1 MKDMKM
7 VTESNKNELLN
18 SKKRKELFEVYEWSD
33 VIGELYESICDM
45 VNREKSERSVCEWIV
60 LKEYCK

>member
-1 MKDMKM
+1 MKNMKM

>member
-1 MKDMKM
+1 MKM